1 MGQAE
6 QLFPAL
12 KRLGRQDVF
21 VRFPDETRELSRSG
35 KPRDRL
41 ARVRFILDWFAKH
54 LPAPPPGQEPAP
66 KTR

>member
-1 MGQAE
+1 MRQAE

-12 KRLGRQDVF
+12 KRLGRQVVF
-21 VRFPDETRELSRSG
+21 VRFPDETHELSRSG
-35 KPRDRL
+35 KPRHRL
-41 ARVRFILDWFAKH
+41 ARFRLILDWFAKD